1 MFSKVLDDLKAGYVT
16 TYAIDCATEHA
27 EVDPKLNLKYICE
40 DREEFQPMFH
50 LYKPAEIK
58 INPYTGKSM
67 PTQAIGFSS
76 NQVSDPD
83 VKNWITSNIP
93 DYTQRLST
101 KEDADQFAEEAGIQ
115 KVYLFSAKQ
124 KVPPIYKALAAN
136 FRNRLRFAFVNV
148 ESSASADLAKDFDV
162 EKWPTLL
169 VQNQFATPDTDGG
182 DKHHVFDGKMKLPE
196 LIQFVEPF
204 ALAEDQKKEER
215 VISSKSQTTV
225 NQQNDES
232 GYMLLT
238 SVKDIEV
245 KILAEHWGGI
255 LYVAQKDQ
263 LTHLPIMEE
272 FAREMGTFMQVA
284 VLIVDDVAE
293 MSADLKS
300 EFKSAKLPQFRF
312 YPNVKTGQ
320 DKKQASFEIVT
331 SKSDDLEVVKE
342 RLMDEIKDNMVT
354 DVKDVSEKVYY
365 QLGAQNARDGKITAT
380 YLYDGD
386 DTVSFAFKVLSAD
399 PNLQD
404 DYVFMAVDS
413 PSDEI
418 T

>member
-1 MFSKVLDDLKAGYVT
+1 VLANKEHLDIYLNKNVANMFDVIDSSDKLILLYIFHSGITHDKNGQDWRVLDLMFSKVLDDLKAGYVT

-169 VQNQFATPDTDGG
+169 VQN
-182 DKHHVFDGKMKLPE
+182 
-196 LIQFVEPF
+196 
-204 ALAEDQKKEER
+204 
-215 VISSKSQTTV
+215 
-225 NQQNDES
+225 
-232 GYMLLT
+232 
-238 SVKDIEV
+238 
-245 KILAEHWGGI
+245 
-255 LYVAQKDQ
+255 
-263 LTHLPIMEE
+263 
-272 FAREMGTFMQVA
+272 
-284 VLIVDDVAE
+284 
-293 MSADLKS
+293 
-300 EFKSAKLPQFRF
+300 
-312 YPNVKTGQ
+312 
-320 DKKQASFEIVT
+320 
-331 SKSDDLEVVKE
+331 
-342 RLMDEIKDNMVT
+342 
-354 DVKDVSEKVYY
+354 
-365 QLGAQNARDGKITAT
+365 
-380 YLYDGD
+380 
-386 DTVSFAFKVLSAD
+386 
-399 PNLQD
+399 
-404 DYVFMAVDS
+404 
-413 PSDEI
+413 
-418 T
+418 